1 MKRIAFACEDNGGLK
16 SQMSMHFGRCP
27 YYTLVDVEG
36 GAIKAVEVVENPYFE
51 NHSPGVVPPFISS
64 QKAQVMLAGGMGPR
78 AIDLFQSLG
87 IEVAT
92 GVGGQVENVLTA
104 YLEGKVSGTSPC
116 AHDHP
121 HPEEHGC
128 NNKGV

>member
-1 MKRIAFACEDNGGLK
+1 MKRIAFASEDNGGLK

-36 GAIKAVEVVENPYFE
+36 EEIKAVEVIENPYFT
-51 NHSPGVVPPFISS
+51 NHTPGVVPHFIHTH
-64 QKAQVMLAGGMGPR
+64 KANVMLAGGMGPR
-78 AIDLFQSLG
+78 AIDIFQSLG

-92 GVGGQVENVLTA
+92 GVGGQVENVLNA
-104 YLEGKVSGTSPC
+104 YLGGRVSGTAPC

-121 HPEEHGC
+121 HPEEHEC
-128 NNKGV
+128 HSKGA